1 MSEHQKTTQATL
13 STQGEIKEHQTVERF
28 ALFLADGTPLTE
40 ALETIDFII
49 TDLESRLSAL
59 EP

>member
-40 ALETIDFII
+40 VLD
-49 TDLESRLSAL
+49 DLESRLSAL

>member
-40 ALETIDFII
+40 VLNAIFS
-49 TDLESRLSAL
+49 DLVELDSRLSAL